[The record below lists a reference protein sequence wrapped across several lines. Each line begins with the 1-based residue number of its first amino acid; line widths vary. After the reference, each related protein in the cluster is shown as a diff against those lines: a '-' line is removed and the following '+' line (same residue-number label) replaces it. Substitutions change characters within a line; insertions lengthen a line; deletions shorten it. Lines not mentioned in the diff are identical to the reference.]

1 MFWEERE
8 DEKDKMMRGR
18 TGKWEENGGEE
29 VVGLLKSISSHT
41 EMGNGIKAAVSS
53 RGKQDKLKLSESCTM
68 DYA

>member
-18 TGKWEENGGEE
+18 TGKREESGGEE
-29 VVGLLKSISSHT
+29 VVGQLKSIESRT

-53 RGKQDKLKLSESCTM
+53 RDRQDKTEGF
-68 DYA
+68 